1 MTTNIRAPQT
11 VTMAKASPTAPIG
24 RKAQRR
30 THSMTL
36 LHTSLVVGSM
46 VATLLGANLL
56 AGVEDAT
63 TVVDD
68 LASTAPLGTTTKSNS
83 ALILAPIPTVY
94 APNLATTAAA
104 AVVPAPNTAT
114 ALQLNL
120 DAVPEVTVPN
130 IAADI
135 GNDAGQATIDVDA
148 LLSVELPNIP
158 DVQQSMQQAA
168 PQANSST
175 NQSSAPVSRS
185 RSSR

>member
-1 MTTNIRAPQT
+1 
-11 VTMAKASPTAPIG
+11 
-24 RKAQRR
+24 
-30 THSMTL
+30 
-36 LHTSLVVGSM
+36 M

-56 AGVEDAT
+56 AGAEEAT
-63 TVVDD
+63 SATAVVDD
-68 LASTAPLGTTTKSNS
+68 QATTASLGTATKRNS

-94 APNLATTAAA
+94 APSLTNSAAA

-135 GNDAGQATIDVDA
+135 GYDAAPAAVDVDA
-148 LLSVELPNIP
+148 LLSVELPSIP
-158 DVQQSMQQAA
+158 DVQQSIQQAA